1 MLRCCN
7 SSFVPKIFKLPSHRK
22 VECCANSQLYLNFF
36 ANSPKGATHLI
47 SKNEVL
53 MNYSKDKPVT
63 VLSLGAGVQSSALLL
78 MYYEEKVTPPI
89 DFAVFADTQ
98 SEPPE
103 VYDWL
108 KKLTAFVSPKIKV
121 IVDSKGNLA
130 EDFLDKEKRAASI
143 PVFLK
148 NDNRSQG
155 LSWRQCTQDYKI
167 QVVQQS
173 IRSELGYKRRQWM
186 RHHINMVMGISTD
199 EVVRMKPSRL
209 KWSTNLY
216 PLIDDLEMSR
226 QDCIRYVETMGL
238 GTPPRSACFMCP
250 YRSNREWGEMKADQ
264 PEVFAAAVDFDEKI
278 RVNNRFNATPY
289 VHRAMKPLSEI
300 DFEEESKDM
309 PDALNNEC
317 EGMCGV

>member
-1 MLRCCN
+1 M
-7 SSFVPKIFKLPSHRK
+7 
-22 VECCANSQLYLNFF
+22 E
-36 ANSPKGATHLI
+36 
-47 SKNEVL
+47 
-53 MNYSKDKPVT
+53 YSKETPVT

-78 MYYEEKVTPPI
+78 LYYEGKLTPHI

-121 IVDSKGNLA
+121 LVNTQGNLA
-130 EDFLDKEKRAASI
+130 EDFLDNTKRSSSI
-143 PVFLK
+143 PLFLK
-148 NDNRSQG
+148 NEDGSQG

-167 QVVQQS
+167 HVVQKA
-173 IRSELGYKRRQWM
+173 IRTELGYKPRQWM
-186 RHHINMVMGISTD
+186 RHHVNMVMGISTD

-216 PLIDDLEMSR
+216 PLIENVDMNR

-250 YRSNREWGEMKADQ
+250 YRSNKEWGELKKDQ
-264 PEVFAAAVDFDEKI
+264 PSVFAAAVDFDEKI
-278 RVNNRFNATPY
+278 RTNNRFDSTPY
-289 VHRAMKPLSEI
+289 VHRAMKPLAQI
-300 DFEEESKDM
+300 DFEAESKDM